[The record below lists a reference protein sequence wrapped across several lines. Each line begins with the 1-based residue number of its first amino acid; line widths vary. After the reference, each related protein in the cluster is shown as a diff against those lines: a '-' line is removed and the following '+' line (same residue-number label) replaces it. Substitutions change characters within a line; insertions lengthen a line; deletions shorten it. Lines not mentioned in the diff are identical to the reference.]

1 MEERLNSQKK
11 PVLEGE
17 DLRRIADVRR
27 DVWTGGFR
35 GLISGLFL
43 GSASYLLLRK
53 FRPSSFPSTYIDDS
67 KYYILSTLSLGSVGS
82 FMGSLVAGK
91 NSIVFVSDIF
101 QRGAVK
107 NPTAYQEVGIHSA
120 LICSIFFPVCDW
132 QSIYKLVDDLH
143 RLFFKEVQRRS
154 LTLKL
159 KLFHQITNSRS
170 RTNFS
175 EKWCFSVPASNIR
188 QWSDIFARPI
198 PNVIKI
204 FSTHS
209 CH

>member
-107 NPTAYQEVGIHSA
+107 NPTAYQETVLQRGTEEIPHSETEVVSPDNK
-120 LICSIFFPVCDW
+120 LQKQNKFF
-132 QSIYKLVDDLH
+132 
-143 RLFFKEVQRRS
+143 
-154 LTLKL
+154 
-159 KLFHQITNSRS
+159 
-170 RTNFS
+170 
-175 EKWCFSVPASNIR
+175 
-188 QWSDIFARPI
+188 
-198 PNVIKI
+198 
-204 FSTHS
+204 
-209 CH
+209 